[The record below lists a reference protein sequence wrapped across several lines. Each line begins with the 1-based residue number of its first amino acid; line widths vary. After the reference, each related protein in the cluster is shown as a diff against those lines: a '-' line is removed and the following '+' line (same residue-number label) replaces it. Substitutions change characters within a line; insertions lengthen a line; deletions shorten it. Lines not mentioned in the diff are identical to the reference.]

1 MILIRLSA
9 DAAPFDPS
17 FLMSSEEKTPAA
29 AAVEGG
35 DETELALM
43 PDELLL
49 DDGEEFVYAM
59 APEKEEV
66 DSEVV
71 RRPKRARKL
80 LKFMRVKLNSM
91 LGRAPPPPPPPKPN
105 GQAAESAHPELSWLE
120 STERR
125 GLKFASIVLLIAISW
140 VVFLLGLK
148 MMVSSE
154 SERGSCT
161 HCPCNE
167 TVDR

>member
-1 MILIRLSA
+1 
-9 DAAPFDPS
+9 
-17 FLMSSEEKTPAA
+17 MSSEEKTSAA
-29 AAVEGG
+29 AAVEEG
-35 DETELALM
+35 DETELVVR

-59 APEKEEV
+59 ASDKEEV
-66 DSEVV
+66 GDSEAV

-80 LKFMRVKLNSM
+80 LKLMRVKLNSM
-91 LGRAPPPPPPPKPN
+91 LGRAPPPPPKPN
-105 GQAAESAHPELSWLE
+105 GQAAESAHPEPSWLE

-161 HCPCNE
+161 HCPCNG